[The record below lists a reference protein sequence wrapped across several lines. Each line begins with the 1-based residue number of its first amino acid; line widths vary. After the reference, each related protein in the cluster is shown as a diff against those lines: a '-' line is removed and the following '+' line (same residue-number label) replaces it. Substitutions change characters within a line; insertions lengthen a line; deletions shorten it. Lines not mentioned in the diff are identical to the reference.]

1 MPELILCHSHR
12 ALRSWLHFS
21 FKFQIIYPFPSF
33 VNYSSS
39 TSRRCLCV
47 SKFSFA
53 SLLPSSIHFHI
64 FHWIWWLNASGS
76 PSIQFGRRCVVSI
89 VDSLSLC
96 ISFFFLV
103 HVVGF
108 VRGTPL
114 SSSYSVSVRSGFL
127 AFESCCTVAPL
138 ITHLKLMFPA
148 LSNICHRIK
157 RKDNTRPLRAMT
169 GRISYGLVFEQAE
182 NGSIGPLIG
191 RLGTGTE

>member
-47 SKFSFA
+47 SKFFFA

-64 FHWIWWLNASGS
+64 LHWIWWLNASGS

-96 ISFFFLV
+96 ISFFF
-103 HVVGF
+103 
-108 VRGTPL
+108 
-114 SSSYSVSVRSGFL
+114 FL
-127 AFESCCTVAPL
+127 CMLWASFEAHPS
-138 ITHLKLMFPA
+138 
-148 LSNICHRIK
+148 
-157 RKDNTRPLRAMT
+157 RPHTLFM
-169 GRISYGLVFEQAE
+169 SGLVSLHLNRVAQSLPSLHISNSCFLHYPIYVIES
-182 NGSIGPLIG
+182 NGKITRDL
-191 RLGTGTE
+191 